1 MAIEVNPPPL
11 LRIPRKFLEDPE
23 VSEFIK
29 QQNVII
35 FQLWNR
41 VGGNVDIVSEG
52 SEGVAENAAAILVNT
67 GNISTNTTNISTNT
81 TNISTNTTNIST
93 NSGAI
98 SDNTDLIN
106 DNTDA
111 INEVPIYSGFMAQVQ
126 FLQRQ
131 LDGLPELTIDTS
143 GFTTDTTFITT
154 DKVIA

>member
-29 QQNVII
+29 KQNVII

-67 GNISTNTTNISTNT
+67 GNISTNTTNISTNA
-81 TNISTNTTNIST
+81 
-93 NSGAI
+93 GAI

-106 DNTDA
+106 ENTDA

>member
-52 SEGVAENAAAILVNT
+52 SEGVAENALNIAINA

-81 TNISTNTTNIST
+81 
-93 NSGAI
+93 GAI

-111 INEVPIYSGFMAQVQ
+111 IDEVPIYSGFMAQVQ

-131 LDGLPELTIDTS
+131 FDGLPEFTIDTT
-143 GFTTDTTFITT
+143 GFTFDSTKITF

>member
-52 SEGVAENAAAILVNT
+52 TDGVAENALNIAINA
-67 GNISTNTTNISTNT
+67 GNISTNATNISTNA
-81 TNISTNTTNIST
+81 
-93 NSGAI
+93 GAI
-98 SDNTDLIN
+98 IDNTDLIN
-106 DNTDA
+106 ENTDA